1 MDISPS
7 PASRGRLSPKSRDS
21 SARIMEHKKK
31 RILVVDDHE
40 DNIELLRARLEAR
53 GYEVEGASDGQAAL
67 DAVERTCPDLIL
79 LDVMMPRMDGM
90 EVVRRLKAKSEANE
104 LPFIPVIMQTALD
117 STENKVE
124 GLDAGADDYI
134 TKPINFAEL
143 EARVNSLLRIKA
155 LQSDLAAREKELSEL
170 NDKLRQI
177 SLTDGLT
184 QIENRRSLE
193 ERLDDMWQHSVR
205 LHEPIALVMCDIDK
219 FKTVNDNFGH
229 QAGDS
234 VLKEFAQLLKTEAR
248 EIDRVGRYGGEE
260 FLLIL
265 PGTVLDAAVTFAE
278 RLREKVERHTFTYTG
293 GTLCRTMSC
302 GVAGSPHPRVKDQE
316 ALLKASDDALYVA
329 KETGRNRVVR
339 FDGAEFNAHMQG
351 KGNDT
356 SDGEEPV
363 SKSSATNTGG
373 ASAATPGSPPRVK
386 ASSEGPRASA

>member
-1 MDISPS
+1 
-7 PASRGRLSPKSRDS
+7 
-21 SARIMEHKKK
+21 MEHKKKK

-53 GYEVEGASDGQAAL
+53 GYEVEGANDGQAAL
-67 DAVERTCPDLIL
+67 DAVRRVCPDLIL
-79 LDVMMPRMDGM
+79 LDVMMPKMDGI
-90 EVVRRLKAKSEANE
+90 EVVRRLKANAE

-155 LQSDLAAREKELSEL
+155 LQTDLAARERELSEL
-170 NDKLRQI
+170 NDRLRLI

-184 QIENRRSLE
+184 EVENRRSLE
-193 ERLDDMWQHSVR
+193 LHLHEMWQHSMR
-205 LHEPIALVMCDIDK
+205 LHEPIALIICDIDK
-219 FKTVNDNFGH
+219 FKAVNDNYGH

-234 VLKEFAQLLKTEAR
+234 VLKEFAQLLKSEAR

-265 PGTVLDAAVTFAE
+265 SGTVLDAAVTFAE
-278 RLREKVERHTFTYTG
+278 RLREKVEGHTFSYAG
-293 GTLCRTMSC
+293 GTLRRTMSC
-302 GVAGSPHPRVKDQE
+302 GVAAAPHPKVKDQE
-316 ALLKASDDALYVA
+316 ALLRAADDALYVA

-339 FDGAEFNAHMQG
+339 FDSADFNAHTQG
-351 KGNDT
+351 KGNDSTDGNKPATEGKTGTT
-356 SDGEEPV
+356 SAG
-363 SKSSATNTGG
+363 SAPR
-373 ASAATPGSPPRVK
+373 SAAPSQGQP
-386 ASSEGPRASA
+386 AGA

>member
-1 MDISPS
+1 
-7 PASRGRLSPKSRDS
+7 
-21 SARIMEHKKK
+21 MERSKKA

-53 GYEVEGASDGQAAL
+53 GYDVDGANDGQAAL
-67 DAVERTCPDLIL
+67 DQVDRVCPDLIL
-79 LDVMMPRMDGM
+79 LDVMMPKMDGM
-90 EVVRRLKAKSEANE
+90 EVVRRLKAKTAANQ

-155 LQSDLAAREKELSEL
+155 LQSSLAQRERELSEL
-170 NDKLRQI
+170 NDRLRQI

-184 QIENRRSLE
+184 QVDNRRSLE
-193 ERLDDMWQHSVR
+193 ERLQEMWQHSVR

-219 FKTVNDNFGH
+219 FKSVNDTYGH

-234 VLKEFAQLLKTEAR
+234 VLKEFAHVLKCEAR

-278 RLREKVERHTFTYTG
+278 RLREKVASHTFEYSG
-293 GTLCRTMSC
+293 GTLTRTMSC
-302 GVAGSPHPRVKDQE
+302 GVAASPHPRVKDQE
-316 ALLKASDDALYVA
+316 ALLRAADDALYVA
-329 KETGRNRVVR
+329 KETGRNRVIR
-339 FDGAEFNAHMQG
+339 FDGPDFNAHMQS
-351 KGNDT
+351 KGNEN
-356 SDGEEPV
+356 SDGEKAGSKAGSTGV
-363 SKSSATNTGG
+363 SNP
-373 ASAATPGSPPRVK
+373 PGSPPRVT

>member
-1 MDISPS
+1 
-7 PASRGRLSPKSRDS
+7 
-21 SARIMEHKKK
+21 MEHRQKK

-53 GYEVEGASDGQAAL
+53 GYEVFGANDGQAAL
-67 DAVERTCPDLIL
+67 DQIEHVCPDLIL
-79 LDVMMPRMDGM
+79 LDVMMPKMDGM
-90 EVVRRLKAKSEANE
+90 EVVRRLKSNKT

-143 EARVNSLLRIKA
+143 EARVNSLLRIKT
-155 LQSDLAAREKELSEL
+155 LQSDLAQSKKELSEL
-170 NDKLRQI
+170 NDRLRQI

-184 QIENRRSLE
+184 EIENRRSLE
-193 ERLDDMWQHSVR
+193 ERLHDMWQHAVR

-219 FKTVNDNFGH
+219 FKSVNDQYGH

-234 VLKEFAQLLKTEAR
+234 VLKEFAQLLKSEAR

-265 PGTVLDAAVTFAE
+265 PGTVLDAAITFAE
-278 RLREKVERHTFTYTG
+278 RLREKVEGHTFTYPG
-293 GTLCRTMSC
+293 GIIRRTMSC
-302 GVAGSPHPRVKDQE
+302 GVAASPHPRVKDQE
-316 ALLKASDDALYVA
+316 ALLRAADDALYVA

-339 FDGAEFNAHMQG
+339 FDGAEFNAHTQDQG
-351 KGNDT
+351 NNS
-356 SDGEEPV
+356 SDGEKPV
-363 SKSSATNTGG
+363 KQAAAGSGASSAVPG
-373 ASAATPGSPPRVK
+373 APPGSK
-386 ASSEGPRASA
+386 APVQGRRASA

>member
-1 MDISPS
+1 
-7 PASRGRLSPKSRDS
+7 
-21 SARIMEHKKK
+21 MERNEKYK
-31 RILVVDDHE
+31 ILVVDDHE

-53 GYEVEGASDGQAAL
+53 GYEVYGANDGQAAL
-67 DAVERTCPDLIL
+67 DQVDRVRPDLIL
-79 LDVMMPRMDGM
+79 LDVMMPKMDGM
-90 EVVRRLKAKSEANE
+90 EVVRRLKTNKN

-170 NDKLRQI
+170 NDRLRQI

-184 QIENRRSLE
+184 QVENRRSLE
-193 ERLDDMWQHSVR
+193 ERLNEMWLHSVR
-205 LHEPIALVMCDIDK
+205 LHEPIALVMCDIDW
-219 FKTVNDNFGH
+219 FKSVNDNHGH

-234 VLKEFAQLLKTEAR
+234 VLKEFAQLLKAEAR

-278 RLREKVERHTFTYTG
+278 RLREKVEHHTFTYAG
-293 GTLCRTMSC
+293 GKLCRTMSC

-351 KGNDT
+351 KGNNST
-356 SDGEEPV
+356 DGHQPLRE
-363 SKSSATNTGG
+363 TTGG
-373 ASAATPGSPPRVK
+373 QGANTPGSPPRSIASASSPAPSK
-386 ASSEGPRASA
+386 SPSSEGSRASTP

>member
-1 MDISPS
+1 ME
-7 PASRGRLSPKSRDS
+7 PKQ
-21 SARIMEHKKK
+21 KK

-67 DAVERTCPDLIL
+67 DAVQRICPDLIL
-79 LDVMMPRMDGM
+79 LDVMMPKMDGM

-155 LQSDLAAREKELSEL
+155 LQVTLKAREKELSEL
-170 NDKLRQI
+170 NDQLTRI

-184 QIENRRSLE
+184 QIENRRSLN
-193 ERLDDMWQHSVR
+193 ERLHEMWQHSVR
-205 LHEPIALVMCDIDK
+205 LHEPISLVMCDIDK
-219 FKTVNDNFGH
+219 FKSVNDNYGH

-234 VLKEFAQLLKTEAR
+234 VLKEFAQVLKSEAR

-260 FLLIL
+260 FLLVL

-278 RLREKVERHTFTYTG
+278 RLREKVEGHTFTYAG
-293 GTLCRTMSC
+293 GTLQRTMSC
-302 GVAGSPHPRVKDQE
+302 GVASSPHPRVKDE
-316 ALLKASDDALYVA
+316 DSLLRAADDALYVA

-339 FDGAEFNAHMQG
+339 FDSADFNAHNQG
-351 KGNDT
+351 KGNNST
-356 SDGEEPV
+356 DGEKPV
-363 SKSSATNTGG
+363 KDAG
-373 ASAATPGSPPRVK
+373 AATPGSPPRST
-386 ASSEGPRASA
+386 ATGFQARA

>member
-1 MDISPS
+1 
-7 PASRGRLSPKSRDS
+7 
-21 SARIMEHKKK
+21 MERSTRKA

-53 GYEVEGASDGQAAL
+53 GYEVDGATDGQQAL
-67 DAVERTCPDLIL
+67 DKVNEVCPDLIL
-79 LDVMMPRMDGM
+79 LDVMMPKMDGM
-90 EVVRRLKAKSEANE
+90 EVARRLKARIANKE
-104 LPFIPVIMQTALD
+104 LPFIPIIMQTALD

-124 GLDAGADDYI
+124 GLDAGADDYL

-143 EARVNSLLRIKA
+143 EARVSSKLRIKA
-155 LQSDLAAREKELSEL
+155 LQSELESRDKELSEL

-193 ERLDDMWQHSVR
+193 DRLHDMWQHSVR

-219 FKTVNDNFGH
+219 FKTVNDQHGH

-234 VLKEFAQLLKTEAR
+234 VLKEFAQLLKAEAR

-278 RLREKVERHTFTYTG
+278 RLREKVERHTFTYAG

-339 FDGAEFNAHMQG
+339 FDGAEFNAHTQG
-351 KGNDT
+351 KDNDT
-356 SDGEEPV
+356 SDAEKPV
-363 SKSSATNTGG
+363 NKPPSGNAGTTGT
-373 ASAATPGSPPRVK
+373 AAPGSPPRVK
-386 ASSEGPRASA
+386 ASADSPGASP

>member
-1 MDISPS
+1 
-7 PASRGRLSPKSRDS
+7 
-21 SARIMEHKKK
+21 MEHKKKK

-53 GYEVEGASDGQAAL
+53 GYEVEGANDGQAAL
-67 DAVERTCPDLIL
+67 DAVRRVCPDLIL
-79 LDVMMPRMDGM
+79 LDVMMPKMDGI
-90 EVVRRLKAKSEANE
+90 EVVRRLKANAE

-155 LQSDLAAREKELSEL
+155 LQTDLAARERELSEL
-170 NDKLRQI
+170 NDKLRLI

-184 QIENRRSLE
+184 EVENRRSLE
-193 ERLDDMWQHSVR
+193 LHLHEMWQHSMR
-205 LHEPIALVMCDIDK
+205 LHEPIALIICDIDK
-219 FKTVNDNFGH
+219 FKAVNDNYGH

-234 VLKEFAQLLKTEAR
+234 VLKEFAQLLKSEAR

-265 PGTVLDAAVTFAE
+265 SGTVLDAAVTFAE
-278 RLREKVERHTFTYTG
+278 RLREKVEGHTFSYAG
-293 GTLCRTMSC
+293 GTLRRTMSC
-302 GVAGSPHPRVKDQE
+302 GVAAAPHPKVKDQE
-316 ALLKASDDALYVA
+316 ALLRGADDALYVA

-339 FDGAEFNAHMQG
+339 FDSADFNAHQQG
-351 KGNDT
+351 KGNDSTDVNKPATEGKPGTT
-356 SDGEEPV
+356 SAGSTPR
-363 SKSSATNTGG
+363 
-373 ASAATPGSPPRVK
+373 SAAPTQGQPAG
-386 ASSEGPRASA
+386 A

>member
-1 MDISPS
+1 MATSPS
-7 PASRGRLSPKSRDS
+7 PVSRGRSSLKSKDS
-21 SARIMEHKKK
+21 SAKTMERSNKKP

-53 GYEVEGASDGQAAL
+53 GYEVDGANDGQQAL
-67 DAVERTCPDLIL
+67 EQVDRVCPDLIL
-79 LDVMMPRMDGM
+79 LDVMMPKMDGM
-90 EVVRRLKAKSEANE
+90 EVVRRLKAKTAAEE

-143 EARVNSLLRIKA
+143 EARVNSLLRIKT
-155 LQSDLAAREKELSEL
+155 LQSALKAREKELSEL
-170 NDKLRQI
+170 NEQLKQI

-184 QIENRRSLE
+184 EVENRRSLN
-193 ERLDDMWQHSVR
+193 ERLHEMWQHSVR
-205 LHEPIALVMCDIDK
+205 LHEPISLVMCDIDK
-219 FKTVNDNFGH
+219 FKSVNDNHGH

-234 VLKEFAQLLKTEAR
+234 VLKEFAQLLKAEAR

-278 RLREKVERHTFTYTG
+278 RLREKVAGHTFSFEG

-302 GVAGSPHPRVKDQE
+302 GVAASPHPRVKDE
-316 ALLKASDDALYVA
+316 DSLLRAADDALYVA

-339 FDGAEFNAHMQG
+339 FDSADFNAHTPG
-351 KGNDT
+351 TENEST
-356 SDGEEPV
+356 DGETPV
-363 SKSSATNTGG
+363 TQTGAGAT
-373 ASAATPGSPPRVK
+373 TPGSPPRSTASTEGYK
-386 ASSEGPRASA
+386 ATA

>member
-1 MDISPS
+1 
-7 PASRGRLSPKSRDS
+7 
-21 SARIMEHKKK
+21 MEHKKKK

-67 DAVERTCPDLIL
+67 DAVMRTCPDLIL
-79 LDVMMPRMDGM
+79 LDVMMPKMDGI
-90 EVVRRLKAKSEANE
+90 EVVRRLKAKSEARE

-155 LQSDLAAREKELSEL
+155 LQVALAARETELSEL

-193 ERLDDMWQHSVR
+193 MHLHEMWQHSVR
-205 LHEPIALVMCDIDK
+205 LHEPIALIICDIDK
-219 FKTVNDNFGH
+219 FKAVNDNYGH
-229 QAGDS
+229 QAGDA
-234 VLKEFAQLLKTEAR
+234 VLKEFAQLLKSEAR

-265 PGTVLDAAVTFAE
+265 SGTVLDAAVTFAE
-278 RLREKVERHTFTYTG
+278 RLREKVEGHTFTYDG

-302 GVAGSPHPRVKDQE
+302 GVASSPHPKVKDQE
-316 ALLKASDDALYVA
+316 ALLRAADDALYVA
-329 KETGRNRVVR
+329 KETGRNRVIR
-339 FDGAEFNAHMQG
+339 FDGSEFNAHTQG
-351 KGNDT
+351 KGNEPT
-356 SDGEEPV
+356 DGDKPGKE
-363 SKSSATNTGG
+363 AATGG
-373 ASAATPGSPPRVK
+373 GANTPGSPPRST
-386 ASSEGPRASA
+386 ASSEGAAARR